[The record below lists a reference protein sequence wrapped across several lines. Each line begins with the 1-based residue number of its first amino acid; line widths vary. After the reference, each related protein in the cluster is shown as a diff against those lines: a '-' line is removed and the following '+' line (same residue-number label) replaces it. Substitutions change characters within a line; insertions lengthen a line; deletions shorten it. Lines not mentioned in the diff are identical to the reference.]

1 MGNIVSVLEN
11 FFEDILETIFNP
23 NSSNSNTNTTN
34 SGNISEII
42 KNLNITNNPNLSRLL
57 EEQNEFN
64 KTSIEDEQ
72 EINLQLSNINL
83 NGNYIKS
90 NNELLQLL
98 ANKYNDKYNK
108 NLELREKIYKSARVI
123 QNKNKKLK
131 VRSLIINFFKSLILI
146 VFFICVPSLLYSLG
160 YINENKF
167 LILIT
172 ICIIFLIIYFM
183 FIKKSNRELQI
194 IDKDNEL
201 YKVKKIKDFKF
212 KDKYFS
218 YSDLMGNLFTDNLS
232 EEYSMINS
240 ELIDK
245 CCNSNNSDDEDYI
258 SVEISDL
265 LEDDNCFYYDKT
277 LPTKIYE

>member
-1 MGNIVSVLEN
+1 MGNIVSVIEN
-11 FFEDILETIFNP
+11 FFEDIIESIFNP

-34 SGNISEII
+34 SEEILEII
-42 KNLNITNNPNLSRLL
+42 KNLNITNNPNLSKLL

-64 KTSIEDEQ
+64 KNSIEDEQ

-83 NGNYIKS
+83 NDNYIKS

-108 NLELREKIYKSARVI
+108 NLELREKIYRSARII

-131 VRSLIINFFKSLILI
+131 VRSLIINSFKSLILI
-146 VFFICVPSLLYSLG
+146 AFFISVPSLLYSLG

-183 FIKKSNRELQI
+183 FRKKSNRELQI
-194 IDKDNEL
+194 INNDNEL
-201 YKVKKIKDFKF
+201 YKAKKIKDFKF
-212 KDKYFS
+212 KNKYSS
-218 YSDLMGNLFTDNLS
+218 YSDLINNLFTDNLS
-232 EEYSMINS
+232 EEYSTINS

-245 CCNSNNSDDEDYI
+245 CCNSNNSDDEDYT

>member
-23 NSSNSNTNTTN
+23 NSSNSNTNITN
-34 SGNISEII
+34 SEEITQI
-42 KNLNITNNPNLSRLL
+42 MKNLNITNNPNLSKLL

-64 KTSIEDEQ
+64 KTSIENEQ
-72 EINLQLSNINL
+72 EINLQLSDINL
-83 NGNYIKS
+83 NDNYIKS

-108 NLELREKIYKSARVI
+108 NLELREKIYRNTRVI
-123 QNKNKKLK
+123 QNKNKNLK
-131 VRSLIINFFKSLILI
+131 VISLIINFFKSLILI
-146 VFFICVPSLLYSLG
+146 AFFISVPSLLYSLG
-160 YINENKF
+160 YINQNKF

-183 FIKKSNRELQI
+183 FKKNDKRELQI
-194 IDKDNEL
+194 INNDDEL

-212 KDKYFS
+212 KNKYSS
-218 YSDLMGNLFTDNLS
+218 YSDLIGNLFTDNLS
-232 EEYSMINS
+232 EEYSTINS

-245 CCNSNNSDDEDYI
+245 CCSSNNTDNEDYT

>member
-1 MGNIVSVLEN
+1 MGNIVSVIEN
-11 FFEDILETIFNP
+11 FFEDVIESIFNP

-34 SGNISEII
+34 SEEITQI
-42 KNLNITNNPNLSRLL
+42 MKNLNITNNPNLIKLL

-64 KTSIEDEQ
+64 KNSIEDEQ

-83 NGNYIKS
+83 NDNYIKS

-108 NLELREKIYKSARVI
+108 NLELREKIYRSARII

-131 VRSLIINFFKSLILI
+131 VRSLIINSFKSLILI
-146 VFFICVPSLLYSLG
+146 AFFISVPSLLYSLG

-183 FIKKSNRELQI
+183 FRKKSNRELQI
-194 IDKDNEL
+194 INNDNEL
-201 YKVKKIKDFKF
+201 YKAKKIKDFKF
-212 KDKYFS
+212 KNKYSS
-218 YSDLMGNLFTDNLS
+218 YSDLINNLFTDNLS
-232 EEYSMINS
+232 EEYSTINS

-245 CCNSNNSDDEDYI
+245 CCNSNNSDDEDYT

>member
-1 MGNIVSVLEN
+1 MGNIISS
-11 FFEDILETIFNP
+11 LETIFNP
-23 NSSNSNTNTTN
+23 NYSNSDTNIDTTN
-34 SGNISEII
+34 SEEILEII
-42 KNLNITNNPNLSRLL
+42 KNLNITNNPNLSKLL

-64 KTSIEDEQ
+64 KNSIEDEQ

-83 NGNYIKS
+83 NDNYIKS

-108 NLELREKIYKSARVI
+108 NLELREKIYRSARVI
-123 QNKNKKLK
+123 QNKKKKLK

-146 VFFICVPSLLYSLG
+146 AFFISFPSLLYSLG

-183 FIKKSNRELQI
+183 FKKKDRRELQI
-194 IDKDNEL
+194 INNDDEL
-201 YKVKKIKDFKF
+201 YKTKKIKDFKF
-212 KDKYFS
+212 KDKYSS
-218 YSDLMGNLFTDNLS
+218 YSDLVGNQFTDNLS
-232 EEYSMINS
+232 EEYSIINS

-245 CCNSNNSDDEDYI
+245 CCNSNNSNDEDYT

-277 LPTKIYE
+277 LLTKIYE